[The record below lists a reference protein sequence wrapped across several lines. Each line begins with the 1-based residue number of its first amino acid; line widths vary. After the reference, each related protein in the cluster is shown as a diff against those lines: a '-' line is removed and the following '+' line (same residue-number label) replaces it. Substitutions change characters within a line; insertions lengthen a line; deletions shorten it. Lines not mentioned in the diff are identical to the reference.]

1 MNMKYQR
8 DVLLPPPR
16 RPFRVHTNMD
26 SRVVVIKLIPGFA
39 DDALLVVVEHCT
51 ALRAIVLELYGTGN
65 SPSRRED
72 FVRFIKVAKSKGVL
86 VVAVTQCLKG
96 GVILGA
102 YAVGVELEKNDVISG
117 GDMTT
122 EAVVS
127 KLAYLFGRTDD
138 IQEVRGLMTQNL
150 RGEMSPSKNFQKSIF
165 GSSDKV
171 EAAHWPLE
179 PPPDLSSPS
188 SSGGPLSRL

>member
-1 MNMKYQR
+1 SSLALAAYDSPNFPRLGNLGVSMNYRR
-8 DVLLPPPR
+8 DLLLHPPR
-16 RPFRVHTNMD
+16 RPFRVHTRMD

-39 DDALLVVVEHCT
+39 DDALLAVVEHCT

-72 FVRFIKVAKSKGVL
+72 FVRFIKVAKSKDVL

-96 GVILGA
+96 GVSLGA
-102 YAVGVELEKNDVISG
+102 YAVGVALEKNGVISG

-138 IQEVRGLMTQNL
+138 VQAVRRLMAKNL
-150 RGEMSPSKNFQKSIF
+150 RGEMSSLKAFKQRIF
-165 GSSDKV
+165 GSS
-171 EAAHWPLE
+171 
-179 PPPDLSSPS
+179 
-188 SSGGPLSRL
+188 